1 MVTYMNWYKTK
12 RDESQK
18 NSIREIPASHW
29 IAFALLLLSA
39 FLIFFYT
46 FSKIRTDYGTDIY
59 PMGEQLFTEQMTDGD
74 NIATSFAISENT
86 EIEALRLAFV
96 TYGVKDQTGTIQVAL
111 NDSASGETLGESSI
125 DVSSIK
131 EWEWMDFNFKTPVAV
146 TAGQNLTVSIT
157 AVDFPET
164 NALSV
169 AKSDDVALALRIK
182 SGIWDS
188 FQKLFVLFAI
198 LLSLTFI
205 FAFFAIYVWKWKLA
219 NIFLI
224 VFTAMAIMFNLLV
237 PAKLGPDEGA
247 HLNTVYKISENLMGW
262 QSSADDQSVITAEEA
277 DNGLTTDAPSH
288 NYYVKYYNWLKSRT
302 TSKQVE
308 TSYWGSQENPKVTY
322 LPAAIG
328 VVLGR
333 LLHLSAAGIITMGR
347 IISFIPVLF
356 LLYYAIRRTVRGKE
370 LIFVLAMLPSMIQE
384 ATTINADGIDISLSL
399 ALTVAVMRV
408 CYAEKDKFRYLDY
421 GMIIATTLLLARCKY
436 GALMP
441 LALLPLLI
449 FMKKRKETEREDK
462 ILSWASLALT
472 IISVI
477 FGFFPLIHRTV
488 GAYSPTLWSD
498 CYTFSDIIHD
508 PVHIIFL
515 LGSTIY
521 HQLDFYLLT
530 IGGTNLGWMNMILPQ
545 YITVVMLMLLFMSA
559 IPAEKEKGVFSVKTR
574 IFMFIVALMG
584 IGFAVGGMLIAWT
597 QKDAEF
603 INGVQGRYFLPF
615 VLLLGISLMPERLT
629 CDDKGVFRNKVLIA
643 SVWYQ
648 IMVVCAIFLRA

>member
-1 MVTYMNWYKTK
+1 MRLGLGKQKMNKTW
-12 RDESQK
+12 
-18 NSIREIPASHW
+18 NFRELSREVW
-29 IAFALLLLSA
+29 IAFAI
-39 FLIFFYT
+39 LILAAGMILFYT
-46 FSKIRTDYGTDIY
+46 LSKIRTEYGTDVY
-59 PMGEQLFTEQMTDGD
+59 PMGDQLFTEQLKNGD
-74 NIATSFAISENT
+74 SMELSFALAENT
-86 EIEALRLAFV
+86 KLNAVRLAFV
-96 TYGVKDQTGTIQVAL
+96 TYGVADQSGQIEVEIKDT
-111 NDSASGETLGESSI
+111 NSGNLLG
-125 DVSSIK
+125 VSSLDVAGIK
-131 EWEWMDFNFKTPVAV
+131 EWEWQDFLFEQPVPV
-146 TAGQNLTVSIT
+146 SVGENITLTIT
-157 AVDFPET
+157 AKDFPET
-164 NALSV
+164 NALSL
-169 AKSDDVALALRIK
+169 AKSDESRIALRVK

-198 LLSLTFI
+198 LLSLIFI
-205 FAFFAIYVWKWKLA
+205 FAFFAIYVWRWKLA

-277 DNGLTTDAPSH
+277 DNGLITDAPSH

-408 CYAEKDKFRYLDY
+408 CYVEKDKFRYLDY

-449 FMKKRKETEREDK
+449 FMKKRKEKDREDK
-462 ILSWASLALT
+462 ILSWGSLALT

-530 IGGTNLGWMNMILPQ
+530 IGGTKLGWMNMILPQ

>member
-1 MVTYMNWYKTK
+1 MRLGLGKQKMYKTW
-12 RDESQK
+12 
-18 NSIREIPASHW
+18 NFRELSREVW
-29 IAFALLLLSA
+29 IAFAI
-39 FLIFFYT
+39 LILAAGMILFYT
-46 FSKIRTDYGTDIY
+46 LSKIRTEYGTDVY
-59 PMGEQLFTEQMTDGD
+59 PMGDQLFTEQLKNGD
-74 NIATSFAISENT
+74 SIELSFALAENT
-86 EIEALRLAFV
+86 KIDAVRLAFV
-96 TYGVKDQTGTIQVAL
+96 TYGVADQSGQIEVEIKDT
-111 NDSASGETLGESSI
+111 NSGNLLG
-125 DVSSIK
+125 VSSLDVAGIK
-131 EWEWMDFNFKTPVAV
+131 EWEWQDFLFEQPVPV
-146 TAGQNLTVSIT
+146 SVGENITLTIT
-157 AVDFPET
+157 AKDFPET
-164 NALSV
+164 NALSL
-169 AKSDDVALALRIK
+169 AKSDESRIALRIK

-198 LLSLTFI
+198 LLSLIFI
-205 FAFFAIYVWKWKLA
+205 FAFFAIYVWRWKLA

-277 DNGLTTDAPSH
+277 DNGLITDAPSH

-462 ILSWASLALT
+462 ILSWGSLALT

-629 CDDKGVFRNKVLIA
+629 CDDKGVFRDKVLIA